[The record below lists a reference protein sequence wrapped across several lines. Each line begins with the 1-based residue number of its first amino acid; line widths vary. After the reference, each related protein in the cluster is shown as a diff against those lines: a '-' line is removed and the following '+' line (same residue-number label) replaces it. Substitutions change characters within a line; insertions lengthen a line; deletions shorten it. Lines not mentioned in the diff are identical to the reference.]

1 MPFGMGMTPPP
12 MGPPQEDEWDSMS
25 PLSQARG
32 VDLMGPPSPEMQP
45 DLMGG
50 NLPSTNN
57 PPWAQQLMGATS
69 SPPPPQAVNA
79 GGSALMEK
87 KGPSTASKW
96 LDTLAPILA
105 GAAAVLGYKRDSAF
119 GDTLM
124 GVGKGFAEHLTS
136 EAKQKRDLQAKS
148 DTSTV
153 DLAHKYLGEMPGDV
167 DPEKYPGLA
176 QMGETLR
183 EKLVN
188 GQLSSPKEAQ
198 SFILE
203 YTKYKEEIDQ
213 LKRDKEEAALKSKS
227 DAPYQSFE
235 EAFQGATGTDLMA
248 PWMAKFGGG
257 LVEDPKQ
264 PGRFVHP
271 SELTAREATS
281 RQGLRVN
288 AEDARAEAG
297 RKNAAE
303 IARANRVARSGDVA
317 TRERG
322 ATARHKERLSR
333 TGGGGETKQYDAAY
347 KAATTHARALDSKR
361 PISDPQKLQKDTL
374 DYMAQ
379 SGHVVSVK
387 LKNGKMGYYIGNGQV
402 SDNRAEAEAIV
413 KGQQLTMTPP
423 PGGGEFEEDDSE
435 IYE

>member
-96 LDTLAPILA
+96 LNTLAPILA

-153 DLAHKYLGEMPGDV
+153 DLAHKYLGEMPGNV

-257 LVEDPKQ
+257 LVEDPKS

-281 RQGLRVN
+281 RQGLRVS
-288 AEDARAEAG
+288 AEDARAKSG
-297 RKNAAE
+297 RENAAE

-333 TGGGGETKQYDAAY
+333 TGGGDSKQYDAAY
-347 KAATTHARALDSKR
+347 KEATRYSLAKGRTALPSEAATKSEQWKHDYL
-361 PISDPQKLQKDTL
+361 IGVGKDNKPLTR
-374 DYMAQ
+374 
-379 SGHVVSVK
+379 VIK
-387 LKNGKMGYYIGNGQV
+387 GKTYYYIGNNEWDDKPPMQN
-402 SDNRAEAEAIV
+402 SSL
-413 KGQQLTMTPP
+413 QMTAPP
-423 PGGGEFEEDDSE
+423 QTPFGEFDDEDE
-435 IYE
+435 FEGE